1 MNLFKMFDVKT
12 KKRVVIKLGTST
24 LTHSTGNLNIRRM
37 ETLVKVISDLRNHGT
52 DIIIVSSGAI
62 GLGMSKIG
70 LKTRPSE
77 TAEKQACAAVGQV
90 DLMYMYDKLFGEYG
104 YKVAQI
110 LLTKY
115 VIDTPRR
122 GNVYNTI
129 ENLLRY
135 NVIPV
140 VNENDTVAI
149 DELELE
155 VGENDTLAAY
165 VAVMSK
171 ADLLIIMSDIDGFYD
186 GDPGNPNSK
195 VIPFIYE
202 ITDDI
207 KTAAGGAGS
216 ALGTGG
222 MTTKVKAAELVTEA
236 GIDLA
241 IINGKNPAALY
252 ELFDGKGIGTV
263 FIAKEAG
270 NA

>member
-1 MNLFKMFDVKT
+1 MFDIKS

-24 LTHSTGNLNIRRM
+24 LTHHTGNLNIRRM
-37 ETLVKVISDLRNHGT
+37 ETIVKIISDLRNNGT
-52 DIIIVSSGAI
+52 EVIIVSSGAI

-70 LKTRPSE
+70 LKERPKL

-129 ENLLRY
+129 ETLLRH

-165 VAVMSK
+165 VAIISN

-186 GDPGNPNSK
+186 GDPHSSSSNI
-195 VIPFIYE
+195 IPFIYQISDE
-202 ITDDI
+202 I
-207 KTAAGGAGS
+207 KNAAGGAGS
-216 ALGTGG
+216 TLGTGG
-222 MTTKVKAAELVTEA
+222 MATKIKAAELTTES

-241 IINGKNPAALY
+241 IINGKTPTTLY
-252 ELFDGKGIGTV
+252 DLFDNKVTGTV
-263 FIAKEAG
+263 FVSQTGKT
-270 NA
+270 

>member
-1 MNLFKMFDVKT
+1 MFDIKS

-24 LTHSTGNLNIRRM
+24 LTHHTGNLNIRRM
-37 ETLVKVISDLRNHGT
+37 ETIVKIISDLRNNGT
-52 DIIIVSSGAI
+52 EVIIVSSGAI

-70 LKTRPSE
+70 LKERPTL

-129 ENLLRY
+129 ETLLHHK
-135 NVIPV
+135 VIPV

-165 VAVMSK
+165 VAVIAN

-186 GDPGNPNSK
+186 GDPHNPASNI
-195 VIPFIYE
+195 IPFIYDISDE
-202 ITDDI
+202 I
-207 KTAAGGAGS
+207 KSAAGGAGS
-216 ALGTGG
+216 TLGTGG
-222 MTTKVKAAELVTEA
+222 MATKIKAAELAAES

-241 IINGKNPAALY
+241 IINGKTPTTLY
-252 ELFDGKGIGTV
+252 DLFDGKTTGTV
-263 FIAKEAG
+263 FVAK
-270 NA
+270 NDK

>member
-1 MNLFKMFDVKT
+1 MFDIT
-12 KKRVVIKLGTST
+12 AKKRVVIKLGTST
-24 LTHSTGNLNIRRM
+24 LTHRTGKLNIRRV
-37 ETLVKVISDLRNHGT
+37 ETLVKIIADLRNHGT
-52 DIIIVSSGAI
+52 EIIIVSSGAI

-70 LKTRPSE
+70 LSERPKE
-77 TAEKQACAAVGQV
+77 TAVKQACAAVGQV

-115 VIDTPRR
+115 VIDTPRS

-129 ENLLRY
+129 ENLLSY

-165 VAVMSK
+165 VALMAK
-171 ADLLIIMSDIDGFYD
+171 ADMLVILSDIDGFYD
-186 GDPGNPNSK
+186 GNPQNPDTK
-195 VIPFIYE
+195 LIPFIFDITPE
-202 ITDDI
+202 IE
-207 KTAAGGAGS
+207 KAAGGAGS
-216 ALGTGG
+216 SLGTGG
-222 MTTKVKAAELVTEA
+222 MATKVKAAKLINGA

-241 IINGKNPAALY
+241 IINGKNPATLY
-252 ELFDGKGIGTV
+252 DLFDGKPIGTIFV
-263 FIAKEAG
+263 SKDKQ
-270 NA
+270 

>member
-1 MNLFKMFDVKT
+1 MFDIT
-12 KKRVVIKLGTST
+12 AKKRVVIKLGTST
-24 LTHSTGNLNIRRM
+24 LTHRTGKLNIRRV
-37 ETLVKVISDLRNHGT
+37 ETLVKIIADLRNHGT

-70 LKTRPSE
+70 LTDRPKE
-77 TAEKQACAAVGQV
+77 TAVKQACAAVGQV

-115 VIDTPRR
+115 VIDTPRS

-129 ENLLRY
+129 ENLLKY

-165 VAVMSK
+165 VALMAK
-171 ADLLIIMSDIDGFYD
+171 ADLLIILSDIDGFYD
-186 GDPGNPNSK
+186 GDPSK
-195 VIPFIYE
+195 PGTKLIPFIDKITPE
-202 ITDDI
+202 IE
-207 KTAAGGAGS
+207 KAAGGAGS
-216 ALGTGG
+216 SLGTGG
-222 MTTKVKAAELVTEA
+222 MATKVKAAKLITEK

-241 IINGKNPAALY
+241 IINGKNPSALY
-252 ELFDGKGIGTV
+252 ELFDGKEIGTV
-263 FIAKEAG
+263 FTAKEG
-270 NA
+270 

>member
-1 MNLFKMFDVKT
+1 VFDISK

-24 LTHSTGNLNIRRM
+24 LTHKTGKLNIRRM
-37 ETLVKVISDLRNHGT
+37 ETIVKVISDLRNHGT
-52 DIIIVSSGAI
+52 EIIIVSSGAI

-70 LKTRPSE
+70 LSERPRE

-90 DLMYMYDKLFGEYG
+90 DLMYMYDKLFGEFG

-135 NVIPV
+135 NVIPI

-165 VAVMSK
+165 VALMSK
-171 ADLLIIMSDIDGFYD
+171 SDLLIIMSDIDGFYD
-186 GDPGNPNSK
+186 GDPKNSNSK
-195 VIPFIYE
+195 IIPFIYE
-202 ITDDI
+202 ISDDI
-207 KTAAGGAGS
+207 KRAAGGAGS
-216 ALGTGG
+216 SLGTGG
-222 MTTKVKAAELVTEA
+222 MATKIKAAELVTA
-236 GIDLA
+236 SMIDLA
-241 IINGKNPAALY
+241 IINGKNPATLY
-252 ELFDGKGIGTV
+252 DLFDGKVTGTV
-263 FIAKEAG
+263 FLSKESDK
-270 NA
+270 

>member
-1 MNLFKMFDVKT
+1 MFDINS

-24 LTHSTGNLNIRRM
+24 LTHKTGKLNIRRM
-37 ETLVKVISDLRNHGT
+37 ETIVKVISDLRNHGT
-52 DIIIVSSGAI
+52 EVIIVSSGAI

-70 LKTRPSE
+70 LSERPSE

-129 ENLLRY
+129 ENLIKY

-165 VAVMSK
+165 VALMSK

-186 GDPGNPNSK
+186 GDPSHPNSNI
-195 VIPFIYE
+195 IPFIYE
-202 ITDDI
+202 ISDDI
-207 KTAAGGAGS
+207 KRAAGGAGS

-222 MTTKVKAAELVTEA
+222 MATKIKAAELVTAA

-241 IINGKNPAALY
+241 IINGKTPTTLY
-252 ELFDGKGIGTV
+252 DLFDGKVTGTV
-263 FIAKEAG
+263 FISKECKTKA
-270 NA
+270 